1 MRMNRSINMMVISI
15 SIYYAIGTV
24 PFSVVFLLS
33 QFMSIDAN
41 VRNYST
47 ISLYIFHGTGIFIF
61 YMFNK
66 LYRQTLNGYV
76 KWLLSVFRRC

>member
-24 PFSVVFLLS
+24 PYSLVFLLS
-33 QFMSIDAN
+33 QFMNIDAN
-41 VRNYST
+41 LRNYST

-61 YMFNK
+61 YLFNK
-66 LYRQTLNGYV
+66 LYRQTLNGYLKSLV
-76 KWLLSVFRRC
+76 SVLRSC